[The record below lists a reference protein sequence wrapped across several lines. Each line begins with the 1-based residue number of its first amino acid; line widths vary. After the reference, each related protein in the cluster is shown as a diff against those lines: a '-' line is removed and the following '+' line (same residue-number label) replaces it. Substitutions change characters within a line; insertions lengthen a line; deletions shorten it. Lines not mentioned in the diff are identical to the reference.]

1 MMETDIRF
9 YPEKSM
15 EDTKGPLWA
24 HCRSAP
30 IEYKGGKAILVNM
43 ADVTQAREMEQIAIL
58 QDKMASLGELTAGIA
73 HNIRNPLAAINLY
86 ISSMGTL
93 FENVANMDTQT
104 KEAVGKH
111 LEMLMEGSRRIGSV
125 IRQVL
130 AFAKP
135 SQTGKTLV
143 LVDDAIRET
152 LKLCRTHLRNKNITV
167 DVVFPE
173 GLPPCYAGSGLLE
186 QVFTN
191 VINNASQTLEN
202 HPGDHRI
209 AINVDLSDGFIVVR
223 IGDSG
228 PGVPPKIRSR
238 IFEPFFT
245 TRAQGTGIGLAFSRR
260 VLVSMGGQ
268 IDVGDS
274 PLGGAEFRI
283 RIPVGERRKVLRDRQ
298 PLPESTPTG

>member
-1 MMETDIRF
+1 
-9 YPEKSM
+9 
-15 EDTKGPLWA
+15 
-24 HCRSAP
+24 
-30 IEYKGGKAILVNM
+30 M

-93 FENVANMDTQT
+93 FEKANMDAQT

-111 LEMLMEGSRRIGSV
+111 IEMLLQGSRRIGSV

-135 SQTGKTLV
+135 SSPVKTRV

-152 LKLCRTHLRNKNITV
+152 LKLCRTLFRDKNV
-167 DVVFPE
+167 AVHVVLPE
-173 GLPPCYAGSGLLE
+173 ELPPCYAGTGLLE
-186 QVFTN
+186 QVFMN
-191 VINNASQTLEN
+191 VINNAVQTLED

-228 PGVPPKIRSR
+228 PGVPAKIRR
-238 IFEPFFT
+238 KIFEPFFT
-245 TRAQGTGIGLAFSRR
+245 TRAQGTGIGLAFSQR
-260 VLVSMGGQ
+260 VLESMGGQ
-268 IDVGDS
+268 IAVGDS

-283 RIPVGERRKVLRDRQ
+283 RIPVGESRKVPRDR
-298 PLPESTPTG
+298 